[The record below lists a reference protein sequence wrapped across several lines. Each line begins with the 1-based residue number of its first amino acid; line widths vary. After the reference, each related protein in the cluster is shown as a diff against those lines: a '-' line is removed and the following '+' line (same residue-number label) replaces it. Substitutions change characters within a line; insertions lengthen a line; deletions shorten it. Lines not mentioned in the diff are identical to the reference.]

1 MGLIELS
8 DITKVYR
15 TGDVEV
21 HALGGVSLSV
31 NEGEFISIMGPSGSG
46 KSTLMHILGC
56 LDQPTAGLF
65 LLDDVEVSRL
75 DDNQLAELRNEKLG
89 FVFQAYNLLPR
100 TSALANVELPML
112 YTGDKSRR
120 RERAVQALERV
131 GLGHR
136 ARHVPSELSGGEQQR
151 VAIARALINNPR
163 IVYGDEPTGNLDT
176 RTGEEILGVLQDL
189 NRAGVTLV
197 IVTHEEEVAAHTHRI
212 IRLRDGLIESDERVS
227 TPLTARSSWS
237 QGGAE

>member
-227 TPLTARSSWS
+227 TPRTARSSWS
-237 QGGAE
+237 GGGAE